1 MKNIHLLLGPNYTSK
16 DLFNL
21 KKLIL
26 TFINLFKANNYP
38 ISYFKKILK
47 KIKFTI
53 NYQEYRQNKA
63 LLLFIINIY
72 LIYENEL
79 STENA
84 LDFNDMINKCLD
96 TLKSKGLNKK
106 WQYIIVDEY
115 QDTSITKF
123 NLLKEII
130 NLTNANFLAVGDDF
144 QSIYRFT
151 GCTLHIFL
159 NFTKYLKY
167 SKIFQIIN
175 TYRNPQELINVAG
188 SFIMK
193 NPYQQKKNLIS
204 HKHLSYPIKIIFEND
219 KVKALKYL
227 LKLLKKRQIK
237 DLMVLG
243 RNNKDINMYIDKTF
257 TQQEDLFTYKDIT
270 FRYLTIHKS
279 KGLES
284 EIVILINIEDS
295 LTGMPTKI
303 KNEKI
308 LKYVN
313 NQKDYYKY
321 EEERRLFYVALTRT
335 KTITYIISP
344 STNISPFT
352 KELLKYHKYV
362 EVIKK

>member
-1 MKNIHLLLGPNYTSK
+1 
-16 DLFNL
+16 
-21 KKLIL
+21 
-26 TFINLFKANNYP
+26 
-38 ISYFKKILK
+38 
-47 KIKFTI
+47 
-53 NYQEYRQNKA
+53 
-63 LLLFIINIY
+63 
-72 LIYENEL
+72 
-79 STENA
+79 
-84 LDFNDMINKCLD
+84 
-96 TLKSKGLNKK
+96 
-106 WQYIIVDEY
+106 
-115 QDTSITKF
+115 
-123 NLLKEII
+123 
-130 NLTNANFLAVGDDF
+130 
-144 QSIYRFT
+144 
-151 GCTLHIFL
+151 
-159 NFTKYLKY
+159 
-167 SKIFQIIN
+167 
-175 TYRNPQELINVAG
+175 
-188 SFIMK
+188 MK